1 MGVLRYFPGSEPP
14 EQRTSPEPERSGPGE
29 GGGAAE
35 PDHEAVWAVP
45 VLGPDGSS
53 APEREQ
59 PRASRRAENVS
70 LAALTRHDASEA
82 ELRTRLASKGLD
94 EETVEA
100 ELERLKAAGL
110 VDDAALA
117 DRLVRSLRERKGLG
131 DGALRPALK
140 ARHLP
145 QSVIDAAI
153 AANAEDDEVVEE
165 RLQDVADDRAR
176 RLASLP
182 DDVAERRLTAYLLR
196 RGYGGSSVR
205 AAVKDALER
214 ARRD

>member
-14 EQRTSPEPERSGPGE
+14 EQRTSPEPGDPGSGE
-29 GGGAAE
+29 AA
-35 PDHEAVWAVP
+35 WAVP
-45 VLGPDGSS
+45 VPGPGA
-53 APEREQ
+53 APE
-59 PRASRRAENVS
+59 PPSPAGGRADRRAENVA

-82 ELRTRLASKGLD
+82 ELRAKLLARGLD
-94 EETVEA
+94 EDAAEA
-100 ELERLKAAGL
+100 ELERLKSAGL

-145 QSVIDAAI
+145 TAVIEAAL
-153 AANAEDDEVVEE
+153 AANSEDEEVVGE

-176 RLASLP
+176 RLVSLSA
-182 DDVAERRLTAYLLR
+182 DVAERRLTAYLLR

-205 AAVKDALER
+205 SAVRAALER
-214 ARRD
+214 ARNG

>member
-14 EQRTSPEPERSGPGE
+14 EQRTSPEPDDPGSGE
-29 GGGAAE
+29 AA
-35 PDHEAVWAVP
+35 WAVP
-45 VLGPDGSS
+45 VLGPGAEPPRS
-53 APEREQ
+53 AP
-59 PRASRRAENVS
+59 PAADHRAERRAENVA
-70 LAALTRHDASEA
+70 LAVLTRHDASEA
-82 ELRTRLASKGLD
+82 ELRTTLLARGLD
-94 EETVEA
+94 EAAIEA
-100 ELERLKAAGL
+100 ELDRLRSAGL

-145 QSVIDAAI
+145 AAVIEAAL
-153 AANAEDDEVVEE
+153 AANAEDEDVAGE

-176 RLASLP
+176 RLVSLP
-182 DDVAERRLTAYLLR
+182 ADVAERRLTAYLLR

-205 AAVKDALER
+205 AAVREALER
-214 ARRD
+214 ARNG

>member
-14 EQRTSPEPERSGPGE
+14 EQRTSPEPERSGSGEAPGASE
-29 GGGAAE
+29 E
-35 PDHEAVWAVP
+35 REAVWAVP
-45 VLGPDGSS
+45 VLGPDDSS
-53 APEREQ
+53 APQREQ
-59 PRASRRAENVS
+59 PRPSRRAENLS

-82 ELRTRLASKGLD
+82 ELRTKLRAKGLE

-131 DGALRPALK
+131 DGALRPALT

-145 QSVIDAAI
+145 QAVIDAAL

-165 RLQDVADDRAR
+165 
-176 RLASLP
+176 
-182 DDVAERRLTAYLLR
+182 
-196 RGYGGSSVR
+196 
-205 AAVKDALER
+205 
-214 ARRD
+214 

>member
-14 EQRTSPEPERSGPGE
+14 EQRASPEPDDSGSGE
-29 GGGAAE
+29 AA
-35 PDHEAVWAVP
+35 WAVP
-45 VLGPDGSS
+45 VLGPADAVPD
-53 APEREQ
+53 APPDDR
-59 PRASRRAENVS
+59 PADRRAENVA

-82 ELRTRLASKGLD
+82 ELRAKLLARGLD
-94 EETVEA
+94 EDATEA
-100 ELERLKAAGL
+100 ELDRLRSAGL
-110 VDDAALA
+110 IDDAALA

-145 QSVIDAAI
+145 PSVIEAAL
-153 AANAEDDEVVEE
+153 AANAEDEEVAGE

-205 AAVKDALER
+205 AAVREALER
-214 ARRD
+214 ARNG

>member
-14 EQRTSPEPERSGPGE
+14 EQRTSPEPDPSGSGE
-29 GGGAAE
+29 APAGDAAE
-35 PDHEAVWAVP
+35 PGWAVP
-45 VLGPDGSS
+45 VLGPDVR
-53 APEREQ
+53 AEQEPERS
-59 PRASRRAENVS
+59 PRQSRRAENVS
-70 LAALTRHDASEA
+70 LAALTRHDASEG
-82 ELRTRLASKGLD
+82 ELRAKLLARGLD

-100 ELERLKAAGL
+100 ELDRLKAAGL

-117 DRLVRSLRERKGLG
+117 ERLVRSLRERKGLG

-140 ARHLP
+140 ARHLS
-145 QSVIDAAI
+145 QSVIDAAL
-153 AANAEDDEVVEE
+153 AANAEDEEVVGE

-205 AAVKDALER
+205 GAVKDALAR
-214 ARRD
+214 ARRG

>member
-14 EQRTSPEPERSGPGE
+14 EQRASPESDDSGSGE
-29 GGGAAE
+29 AA
-35 PDHEAVWAVP
+35 WAVP
-45 VLGPDGSS
+45 VLGPAEAVPDTPPVDRP
-53 APEREQ
+53 AD
-59 PRASRRAENVS
+59 RRAENVA

-82 ELRTRLASKGLD
+82 ELRAKLLARGLD
-94 EETVEA
+94 EDATEA
-100 ELERLKAAGL
+100 ELDRLRSAGL
-110 VDDAALA
+110 IDDAALA

-145 QSVIDAAI
+145 PSVIEAAL
-153 AANAEDDEVVEE
+153 AANAEDEEVAGE

-205 AAVKDALER
+205 AAVREALER
-214 ARRD
+214 ARNG